1 MSKELTPWFPRGT
14 YPARK
19 GYYISSV
26 LKGTNFYRYWDGKT
40 WYCGGDALEDAVRMY
55 THYRDPWPKTPPLTW
70 RGLAV
75 KP

>member
-1 MSKELTPWFPRGT
+1 MSKELTPWFPRWT

-26 LKGTNFYRYWDGKT
+26 SEDSVWYRYWDGKN
-40 WYCGGDALEDAVRMY
+40 WYYGLDTLEGAVREY
-55 THYRDPWPKTPPLTW
+55 TRYREAWPADTPLTW
-70 RGLAV
+70 RGLAK